1 MDAKN
6 IIALVNAGY
15 TKAEIDA
22 MEAPADPATEAPE
35 APADPAPAADPQ
47 PAEAPAAQPAEA
59 PAAQP
64 AEAPAAQPQHDQI
77 LQALERLTN
86 SIMQHNL
93 NQTVAQPAERT
104 VQDALAAIIA
114 PPAKNK

>member
-35 APADPAPAADPQ
+35 APADPAPAADP
-47 PAEAPAAQPAEA
+47 QPAEA

>member
-22 MEAPADPATEAPE
+22 MEQPADPAPEAPE
-35 APADPAPAADPQ
+35 APAADPEPAADPQ
-47 PAEAPAAQPAEA
+47 PAEAPAAQP
-59 PAAQP
+59 Q
-64 AEAPAAQPQHDQI
+64 QDQI

-86 SIMQHNL
+86 SIMQHNI
-93 NQTVAQPAERT
+93 NQTVTQPAEHT

-114 PPAKNK
+114 PPAKTK

>member
-47 PAEAPAAQPAEA
+47 PAEAPAAQP
-59 PAAQP
+59 Q
-64 AEAPAAQPQHDQI
+64 QDQI

>member
-22 MEAPADPATEAPE
+22 MEQPADPAPETPE

-47 PAEAPAAQPAEA
+47 PAEAPAAQP
-59 PAAQP
+59 Q
-64 AEAPAAQPQHDQI
+64 QDQI

-93 NQTVAQPAERT
+93 NQTVVQPPEHT

>member
-59 PAAQP
+59 PAAH
-64 AEAPAAQPQHDQI
+64 PQHDQI

>member
-15 TKAEIDA
+15 TKTEIEA
-22 MEAPADPATEAPE
+22 MEQPADPAPEAPE

-47 PAEAPAAQPAEA
+47 PAEAPAAQP
-59 PAAQP
+59 Q
-64 AEAPAAQPQHDQI
+64 QDQI

-93 NQTVAQPAERT
+93 NQTVTQPAEHT

-114 PPAKNK
+114 PPAKTK

>member
-22 MEAPADPATEAPE
+22 MEATEAPE
-35 APADPAPAADPQ
+35 APADPAPAADP
-47 PAEAPAAQPAEA
+47 QPAEA

>member
-35 APADPAPAADPQ
+35 APADPAPAADP
-47 PAEAPAAQPAEA
+47 
-59 PAAQP
+59 QP

>member
-15 TKAEIDA
+15 TKTEIEA
-22 MEAPADPATEAPE
+22 MEQPADPASEAPEAPAD
-35 APADPAPAADPQ
+35 PADPAPAADPQ
-47 PAEAPAAQPAEA
+47 PAD
-59 PAAQP
+59 
-64 AEAPAAQPQHDQI
+64 APAAQPQQDQI

-93 NQTVAQPAERT
+93 NQTVTQPAEHT

-114 PPAKNK
+114 PPAKTK